1 MRQSEP
7 IGTAELRRLAKI
19 LALTQSPHD
28 GEVTAAARKAAQMLA
43 RHDVSYDELFE
54 SVAARG
60 GNRALEQ
67 RIERLERDLQQER
80 QKSGALAAALRQAK
94 QEQAQADQGVP
105 ILRSLEQL
113 RVYLMGHFVLKQH
126 ERALLEKIE
135 DPRPKTKEAHIVLI
149 CAKRYGVAF
158 G

>member
-1 MRQSEP
+1 MRQSGP

-19 LALTQSPHD
+19 LAMTQSSHD
-28 GEVTAAARKAAQMLA
+28 GEVTAAARKASEMLA
-43 RHDVSYDELFE
+43 RHNLSYADLFDAVQE
-54 SVAARG
+54 RG
-60 GNRALEQ
+60 GNHVLEQ
-67 RIERLERDLQQER
+67 RIERLERALERER

-94 QEQAQADQGVP
+94 EEGATAQQGVP